1 MRAKACLP
9 LFAALLVINGSS
21 VAQERAEQRREWLS
35 PGSPVSDDPRRVPVR
50 PGPRGPDGSMVLRG
64 GRVSDAT
71 GAATREATVVIERN
85 RIAAIL
91 PPTSTQWPST
101 AQVIDVSG
109 KTVLPGLIDLHTH
122 LSYSEPDTPK

>member
-35 PGSPVSDDPRRVPVR
+35 PGSPVSDDPRRVPV
-50 PGPRGPDGSMVLRG
+50 PRSARPDGSMVLRG

-85 RIAAIL
+85 RIAATL
-91 PPTSTQWPST
+91 PPTLTQWPST
-101 AQVIDVSG
+101 A
-109 KTVLPGLIDLHTH
+109 
-122 LSYSEPDTPK
+122 

>member
-1 MRAKACLP
+1 
-9 LFAALLVINGSS
+9 
-21 VAQERAEQRREWLS
+21 
-35 PGSPVSDDPRRVPVR
+35 
-50 PGPRGPDGSMVLRG
+50 MVLRG

-85 RIAAIL
+85 RIAATL
-91 PPTSTQWPST
+91 PPTLTQWPST